1 MSAHRIRPRVRM
13 LLASMCASLALVGCA
28 SIPVS
33 SPVGHIDS
41 GSAQPGAGS
50 ARTPDGPAPGA
61 SPADIVRGFLAAGA
75 GTENNFSV
83 ARSFLTETE
92 GQEWR
97 PLESVSLLPTDADL
111 DSLNY
116 EVTSDQQRLNLS
128 APVTGLVNSSGI
140 YHSTT
145 PGTRSNLEFSLRQEN
160 GEWRIS
166 SAPDGLLISQATF
179 RTIFLNYS
187 VKFFTS
193 DFSYLVPDSRWF
205 LRSSSTPTAIVN
217 ELLSGPAPYMVGSVV
232 TAIPEGAKL
241 SDSNVVTIENGVAR
255 VSLNEQTPAPT
266 DREKG
271 LIRAQIA
278 STLQAVPSISSVEL
292 SINGQLVSESLQPE
306 IDATVKVDDPPV
318 VLADGRLARISGTR
332 LTPVDNSPDLSKE
345 DPSDPAVSLDGS
357 LYAYLT
363 DGRDRLMRLKDN
375 DRKASQILGG
385 KDLVGPSIDRF
396 NMVWTAERQNTGV
409 IRAVGPDDKVYEVN
423 ADFLAGRELLDL
435 EVSRDGTRIALL
447 STLEDQPARID
458 LVGIPRDRAGNPTN
472 GLSATPI
479 EMGSNFNWVDDV
491 SWAGSTSLVA
501 LASMEKN
508 EPVQPF
514 RIDVTAP
521 PEQLG
526 ELPDG
531 SRISAGEDGRSILV
545 TSDQGEIYSYNSNAW
560 QKLIDISA
568 KDPSYPG

>member
-1 MSAHRIRPRVRM
+1 MSAPKPRRRARM
-13 LLASMCASLALVGCA
+13 LLVSLCACLALTGCA
-28 SIPVS
+28 SIPTS
-33 SPVGHIDS
+33 SPVGHIEA
-41 GSAQPGAGS
+41 GTAQPGAGS

-61 SPADIVRGFLAAGA
+61 GPGEIVRGFLAAGA
-75 GTENNFSV
+75 GTGNNFAV
-83 ARSFLTETE
+83 ARSFLTEAE

-97 PLESVSLLPTDADL
+97 PLESVSLLPTDVDL

-166 SAPDGLLISQATF
+166 SAPDGLLISQAAF
-179 RTIFLNYS
+179 RTIFLSYS
-187 VKFFTS
+187 LKFFTS
-193 DFSYLVPDSRWF
+193 DYSYLVPDSRWF
-205 LRSSSTPTAIVN
+205 LRSSSTPTAIIN
-217 ELLSGPAPYMVGSVV
+217 ELLSGPAPYMAGSVV

-292 SINGQLVSESLQPE
+292 SINGQLVSESLQPD
-306 IDATVKVDDPPV
+306 IDSTVKVDDPPV
-318 VLADGRLARISGTR
+318 VLADGRLARISGTT
-332 LTPVDNSPDLSKE
+332 LTPVGNSPDLSQ
-345 DPSDPAVSLDGS
+345 DDASDPAVSLDGS
-357 LYAYLT
+357 LYAYLA
-363 DGRDRLMRLKDN
+363 DGRRTLMRLKDN
-375 DRKASQILGG
+375 DRRASPILRGD
-385 KDLVGPSIDRF
+385 DLVGPSIDRS
-396 NMVWTAERQNTGV
+396 NIVWTAERDNTGV
-409 IRAVGPDDKVYEVN
+409 IRAVGQDDKVYEVS
-423 ADFLAGRELLDL
+423 ADFLAGRQLLDL

-447 STLEDQPARID
+447 STLEGQPARID
-458 LVGIPRDRAGNPTN
+458 VVGIPRDNAGNPTN
-472 GLSATPI
+472 GLTATPI
-479 EMGSNFNWVDDV
+479 EMGSNFHWIEDV

-501 LASMEKN
+501 LAAME
-508 EPVQPF
+508 EGAPVQPF

-545 TSDQGEIYSYNSNAW
+545 TSEQGDIYSYNSNAW